1 MESPMSTAPLES
13 LAEDLR
19 IRLPHSPPHFDPD
32 RAAIDVFSDPFFY
45 ESDEQA
51 ERFATAREQYLS
63 NSRTI
68 RALWVDM
75 IGNRYNFEVSI
86 GVKPDRLEEYLAK
99 VDVPTRQ
106 MLTKR
111 HLELSYGG
119 EFRTTTVHVGS
130 SLDLLRNDPGSL
142 NSDRVLDLAF
152 LKELRL
158 PDQDEKF
165 LVPKRIYVRDCM
177 RMIFGRFCQDADSE
191 PKKRAE
197 KRATAFV
204 GSPGV
209 GTSILFFL
217 AALYQATSTNV
228 IYYRKT
234 MADGENV
241 SVFVMIPSR
250 ASGGTKDVEVW
261 FNRDMDPVR
270 VDSKGGLNAC
280 SIDLMSFVIPRRQH
294 YAFIDGPRH
303 DATRDTCSGTYDYLC
318 TSGGFRPL
326 KLQEHE
332 KRVWVLDGWTKAEVV
347 QCLLLESV
355 NEASALELYSL
366 CGGMIRNVLR
376 AAAGAKAE
384 IETEFANRVRDLA
397 SSKWTKLAVASTSR
411 PYSEEDLDQIRTIF
425 VIGGNQAEDKMQ
437 ALQIVDSE
445 FVLKGL
451 CSMSPVSVE
460 ALFAAYQLAGKSRG
474 AKDAQGYYFKEV
486 IHQWILLRKPLP
498 VTNACRCTVEA
509 NEVLHMLTE
518 RKLYWIPDVSN
529 FPTVDAA
536 LVYEDTL
543 YAFQFVVGGGY
554 QFDDTTFRRGFVNV
568 VKSNRA
574 FQNADLAVVVCFV
587 THVQDFN
594 APSSSFPT
602 RTFCVDMTSVG
613 SMATSIEGMMSEIAG
628 EHSGFR
634 RFRQWLCRKRQ
645 RRLHRPRGVWPDRT
659 HSHQVYLHT
668 KE

>member
-1 MESPMSTAPLES
+1 MESNISSAPLDS

-19 IRLPHSPPHFDPD
+19 TRLPHSPPHFDPD

-51 ERFATAREQYLS
+51 ERFAAAREQYLS
-63 NSRTI
+63 NSRTMQ
-68 RALWVDM
+68 AVWVEM

-106 MLTKR
+106 RLTKR

-130 SLDLLRNDPGSL
+130 SLDLLRNNPGSR
-142 NSDRVLDLAF
+142 NHDRVLDLAF

-177 RMIFGRFCQDADSE
+177 RMIYGRFCQDVDSD

-209 GTSILFFL
+209 GTSILFFV
-217 AALYQATSTNV
+217 AALYQAATTNV

-234 MADGENV
+234 IADGEGV
-241 SVFVMIPSR
+241 SVFVMTPSS

-280 SIDLMSFVIPRRQH
+280 SIDLMNFVLPRRQH

-332 KRVWVLDGWTKAEVV
+332 KRLWVLDGWTKADVV
-347 QCLLLESV
+347 QCMLLESV
-355 NEASALELYSL
+355 NEASALKLYSL
-366 CGGMIRNVLR
+366 CGGVIRNVLR

-384 IETEFANRVRDLA
+384 IETELANRVRDLA
-397 SSKWTKLAVASTSR
+397 SSKWTKLAIASTSR
-411 PYSEEDLDQIRTIF
+411 PYSEEDLDQIRTMF
-425 VIGGNQAEDKMQ
+425 AAVNQADDKMQ

-445 FVLKGL
+445 FVLKRL
-451 CSMSPVSVE
+451 CSIGPVDVE
-460 ALFAAYQLAGKSRG
+460 ALFAAYQLAGKSR
-474 AKDAQGYYFKEV
+474 AAMDAQGYYFKEV
-486 IHQWILLRKPLP
+486 IHQWILLRRPHP
-498 VTNACRCTVEA
+498 VTNACRCTE
-509 NEVLHMLTE
+509 MMTE
-518 RKLYWIPDVSN
+518 RKLYWIPVVSN
-529 FPTVDAA
+529 FPNVDAA
-536 LVYEDTL
+536 LIYEDAL
-543 YAFQFVVGGGY
+543 YAFQFAVGGGY
-554 QFDDTTFRRGFVNV
+554 KFDDTTFCRGFVDVIN
-568 VKSNRA
+568 SNRA

-587 THVQDFN
+587 TNVVQGCN
-594 APSSSFPT
+594 APSSIFPT
-602 RTFCVDMTSVG
+602 RTFCVDMTSVD

-634 RFRQWLCRKRQ
+634 RLRQWLCRRRQ
-645 RRLHRPRGVWPDRT
+645 RRRFRPRGVWPDRT